1 MPFFSFFLFSFLNAL
16 RFFYIRHLS
25 VCVYTVSITS
35 IISLYSLLDYIVDVA
50 SFAIDATT
58 SFFFFYSLFFI
69 LSETYRLCV
78 RPRRKKNKA
87 QKIANICFVC
97 FFSFFLL
104 IFYRVF
110 GFLSS
115 SVLAIQRGGHHRFL
129 VLLDLVF
136 LWCFFFVCDCV
147 GILWVAC
154 TTRRSRGKWNN

>member
-69 LSETYRLCV
+69 SSETYRLCV

-87 QKIANICFVC
+87 QKIANICFV
-97 FFSFFLL
+97 FFFPSSFSYFTGFLV
-104 IFYRVF
+104 FYRRLF
-110 GFLSS
+110 WPFNAA
-115 SVLAIQRGGHHRFL
+115 AII
-129 VLLDLVF
+129 VF
-136 LWCFFFVCDCV
+136 LCC
-147 GILWVAC
+147 
-154 TTRRSRGKWNN
+154 